1 MLLIFKILSKIAKI
15 EPFHQEII
23 GNIFNSVLAGVNQ
36 KYIRIV
42 VEAYNTLDSIV
53 NTIVKD
59 FAPNQFERQ
68 FTAFRDDLVEKVR
81 VDNLDQEV
89 KIQIFRCLT
98 RLLEKL
104 P

>member
-1 MLLIFKILSKIAKI
+1 MLLIFKILSKITKI
-15 EPFHQEII
+15 EPFHQGILSS
-23 GNIFNSVLAGVNQ
+23 IFNSVLAGVNQ

-59 FAPNQFERQ
+59 FTPSQFETQ
-68 FTAFRDDLVEKVR
+68 FTTFRDDLVEKVK

-89 KIQIFRCLT
+89 KI
-98 RLLEKL
+98 
-104 P
+104 